1 VDTDKKEDSF
11 LRGCVAADQIKD
23 ILQIVESSESER
35 FVGNLFRRK
44 FGGDPPEFPK
54 HFIAMYSRD
63 RFTWEAVGYVNFWQ
77 RHTAFMG
84 GGLVIEDRAYRS
96 MPKAHRE
103 IIRSCG
109 GIAEYLLKTSLK
121 MLPDND
127 VVWGY
132 VGDTRAERVDMK
144 VGFEH
149 THIDK
154 LIAYWTKA
162 HSAEEKIRLTD
173 EIAAVGPF

>member
-1 VDTDKKEDSF
+1 VDTDKKESDF
-11 LRGCVAADQIKD
+11 LSEFVAANHIED
-23 ILQIVESSESER
+23 ILQIVESNESER

-44 FGGDPPEFPK
+44 FGDNPPDFPK
-54 HFIAMYSRD
+54 HFIAMYSRNGL
-63 RFTWEAVGYVNFWQ
+63 TWEAVGYVNFWQ
-77 RHTAFMG
+77 RHSAFMG
-84 GGLVIEDRAYRS
+84 GGLVIEDRAFRS

-103 IIRSCG
+103 VIKSCG
-109 GIAEYLLKTSLK
+109 GIAEYLLKRSLQ

-132 VGDTRAERVDMK
+132 VGDTRAEKVDLR

-173 EIAAVGPF
+173 DVASVGPF